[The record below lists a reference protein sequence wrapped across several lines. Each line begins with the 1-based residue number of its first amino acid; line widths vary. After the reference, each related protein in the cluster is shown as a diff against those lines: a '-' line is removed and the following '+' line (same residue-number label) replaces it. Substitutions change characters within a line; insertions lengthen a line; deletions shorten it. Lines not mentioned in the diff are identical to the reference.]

1 VGAFAH
7 VYVPYMYSICA
18 FFFFVISPFS
28 SFVCDTAEWSGAG
41 RVRARICAL
50 YVPHG
55 CLICPAY
62 VPYMS
67 RICALYVPHMCLIC
81 PAYVPYMSRICALYV
96 PHMCLICPAH
106 VPYMSRTCALYVPH
120 MSQVMQRKGVGVDA
134 FTRHNYARLSSQLL
148 SFHPT
153 EREGTGWDK
162 GGALMRGSAV
172 DYVGDLC

>member
-1 VGAFAH
+1 
-7 VYVPYMYSICA
+7 
-18 FFFFVISPFS
+18 
-28 SFVCDTAEWSGAG
+28 
-41 RVRARICAL
+41 
-50 YVPHG
+50 
-55 CLICPAY
+55 
-62 VPYMS
+62 
-67 RICALYVPHMCLIC
+67 
-81 PAYVPYMSRICALYV
+81 
-96 PHMCLICPAH
+96 
-106 VPYMSRTCALYVPH
+106 

>member
-1 VGAFAH
+1 VTQQNGAGLGEFAH
-7 VYVPYMYSICA
+7 
-18 FFFFVISPFS
+18 
-28 SFVCDTAEWSGAG
+28 
-41 RVRARICAL
+41 
-50 YVPHG
+50 
-55 CLICPAY
+55 AY

-67 RICALYVPHMCLIC
+67 RI
-81 PAYVPYMSRICALYV
+81 
-96 PHMCLICPAH
+96 
-106 VPYMSRTCALYVPH
+106 CALYVPH